1 MTRLKPSFALIALA
15 VALAPALAGASPGRP
30 DTLAPSPQ
38 SLWES
43 WRNGN
48 TGRLAD
54 CVPASTCP
62 PVDQAGRKVQ
72 KCWYRSDFKTGWR
85 CILFCDYGGDAPW
98 GSDGGTHC
106 D

>member
-1 MTRLKPSFALIALA
+1 MNRLKPLSVRLALA
-15 VALAPALAGASPGRP
+15 VALAPALAGASPG
-30 DTLAPSPQ
+30 PSPQ
-38 SLWES
+38 HLWAA
-43 WRNGN
+43 WRNGG
-48 TGRLAD
+48 TGRLAS

-72 KCWYRSDFKTGWR
+72 KCWYESDFKTGWR

-98 GSDGGTHC
+98 GSDGGNHC